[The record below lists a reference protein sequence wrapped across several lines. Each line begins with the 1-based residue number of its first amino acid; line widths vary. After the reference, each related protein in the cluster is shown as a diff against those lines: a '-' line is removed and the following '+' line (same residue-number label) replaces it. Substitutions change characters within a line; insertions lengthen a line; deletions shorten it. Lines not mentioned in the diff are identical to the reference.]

1 MIARGWSNQRFTY
14 TRRGTLGQ
22 CSSLAWQFE
31 VGYTKAVLPPF
42 RVVKCDVMIVLR
54 LLGQAFTA
62 LRLLISEFYYQWAM
76 IYARW
81 GHPTR
86 AFWYFNRAVTMNRGG
101 FKAYYSRGLLFMAV
115 GMPERALGD
124 FSMAIRN
131 NPTHVDARVTRS
143 VVYTLTGRH
152 EEALDDLEQAVE
164 MGADRDDLEYQLHV
178 ARTRM
183 GT

>member
-1 MIARGWSNQRFTY
+1 MGCCIAAFRCFGRHYIPSAETGKQGIPFVPH
-14 TRRGTLGQ
+14 LP
-22 CSSLAWQFE
+22 SLSRSAA
-31 VGYTKAVLPPF
+31 G
-42 RVVKCDVMIVLR
+42 VVKWEAMIVFK
-54 LLGQAFTA
+54 LLGQAFFGIRMA
-62 LRLLISEFYYQWAM
+62 VSEFYFQWGM
-76 IYARW
+76 FYARW

-101 FKAYYSRGLLFMAV
+101 FKAYYNRGLLFMAV

-131 NPTHVDARVTRS
+131 DPTHVDARVTRS

-164 MGADRDDLEYQLHV
+164 MGADRDDLEYQLSV

>member
-1 MIARGWSNQRFTY
+1 MGSPC
-14 TRRGTLGQ
+14 GQ
-22 CSSLAWQFE
+22 GAIVSVELSL
-31 VGYTKAVLPPF
+31 
-42 RVVKCDVMIVLR
+42 VVKCDAMIVLR
-54 LLGQAFTA
+54 LLGQAFTV
-62 LRLLISEFYYQWAM
+62 LRVLVAEFYYQWGM

-86 AFWYFNRAVTMNRGG
+86 AMWYFNRAVTMNRGG
-101 FKAYYSRGLLFMAV
+101 FKAYYNRGLLFLAI
-115 GMPERALGD
+115 GMPERSIGD

-131 NPTHVDARVTRS
+131 NPAHVDARVTRS
-143 VVYTLTGRH
+143 IVYTLTGRH

-164 MGADRDDLEYQLHV
+164 MGADREDLEYQLHV

>member
-1 MIARGWSNQRFTY
+1 M
-14 TRRGTLGQ
+14 
-22 CSSLAWQFE
+22 
-31 VGYTKAVLPPF
+31 
-42 RVVKCDVMIVLR
+42 VKCDVMIVLR
-54 LLGQAFTA
+54 LLGQAFFGIRM
-62 LRLLISEFYYQWAM
+62 LVSEFYFQWGM

-86 AFWYFNRAVTMNRGG
+86 AFWYFNRAVTMNRSG
-101 FKAYYSRGLLFMAV
+101 FKVYYNRGLLFLAV
-115 GMPERALGD
+115 GMPERSIAD

-131 NPTHVDARVTRS
+131 NPSHVDARVTRS
-143 VVYTLTGRH
+143 IVYTLTGRH

-164 MGADRDDLEYQLHV
+164 MGADREDLEYQLLV